1 MENFDYSQTMKDV
14 EYFLWHELADH
25 YIEMIKSSIYENK
38 NVESIKYTLYT
49 LGLGVLKLFSPF
61 IPHITEEIYNN
72 FYQKFENDKSIHL
85 SSWPEPVLIEDEKE
99 VAELYKLKLTLDG
112 YEVMIAEGG
121 QEGLDK
127 AFILKP
133 ELIFLDIKMPEMDGF
148 EVLKKLRESQKTKDI
163 PVVILSNFDEQDMVE
178 KGLTLGANE
187 YLIKS
192 QFTPEEISKKVKDW
206 VQED

>member
-1 MENFDYSQTMKDV
+1 MENTSEDK
-14 EYFLWHELADH
+14 
-25 YIEMIKSSIYENK
+25 IC
-38 NVESIKYTLYT
+38 
-49 LGLGVLKLFSPF
+49 VL
-61 IPHITEEIYNN
+61 
-72 FYQKFENDKSIHL
+72 
-85 SSWPEPVLIEDEKE
+85 LIEDEKE

-112 YEVMIAEGG
+112 YEVVIAEGG

-127 AFILKP
+127 AFKLKP

-148 EVLKKLRESQKTKDI
+148 EVLKKLRESQETKDT

-192 QFTPEEISKKVKDW
+192 QFTPEEISSKVRDW
-206 VQED
+206 VGED

>member
-1 MENFDYSQTMKDV
+1 MEDIGEEK
-14 EYFLWHELADH
+14 
-25 YIEMIKSSIYENK
+25 IR
-38 NVESIKYTLYT
+38 
-49 LGLGVLKLFSPF
+49 VL
-61 IPHITEEIYNN
+61 
-72 FYQKFENDKSIHL
+72 
-85 SSWPEPVLIEDEKE
+85 LIEDEKE

-112 YEVMIAEGG
+112 YEVILAEGG

-127 AFILKP
+127 AFTLKP

-148 EVLKKLRESQKTKDI
+148 EVLKKLREGQKTKDI

-192 QFTPEEISKKVKDW
+192 QFTPEEISRKVKDW
-206 VQED
+206 VQKD